1 MQSFINSILSFLFQ
15 EGPAPVIALMFAIIV
30 ALIYERISMLKTLN
44 STTQKIIETK
54 EQEAA
59 HIREILDRYHQGNLN
74 LVEALNEIKIVL
86 ITLQRR

>member
-1 MQSFINSILSFLFQ
+1 MQSFLNSIMTYLFQ
-15 EGPAPVIALMFAIIV
+15 DGPAPVIAIMLLIIV
-30 ALIYERISMLKTLN
+30 ALVYERFSILKSLN
-44 STTQKIIETK
+44 STTQKIIDAKEKET
-54 EQEAA
+54 E